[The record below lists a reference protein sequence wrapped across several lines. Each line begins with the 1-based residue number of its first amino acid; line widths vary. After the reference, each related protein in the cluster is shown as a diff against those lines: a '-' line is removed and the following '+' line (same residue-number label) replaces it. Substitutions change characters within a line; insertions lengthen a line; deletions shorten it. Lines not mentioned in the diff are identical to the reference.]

1 MIALK
6 SLNLKVLV
14 TGATGFI
21 GSSLVS
27 SLSVANGVTV
37 RAAVRNIS
45 SNIVKAIDVALVSD
59 IGSDTNWSSA
69 LMDIQ
74 VVVHTCIFRTMLN
87 TLSDSR

>member
-1 MIALK
+1 
-6 SLNLKVLV
+6 
-14 TGATGFI
+14 
-21 GSSLVS
+21 
-27 SLSVANGVTV
+27 V